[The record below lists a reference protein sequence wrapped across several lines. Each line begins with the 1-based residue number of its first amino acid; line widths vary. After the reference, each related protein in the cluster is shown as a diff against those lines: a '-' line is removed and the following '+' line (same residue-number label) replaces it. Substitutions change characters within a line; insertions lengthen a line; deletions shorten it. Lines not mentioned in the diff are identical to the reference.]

1 MDDEA
6 NNRVSLSRRLER
18 RGYEVETAEG
28 ASEAL
33 DKLFRAHYDL
43 VLLDQMMPEMS
54 GLDLLRLLRAT
65 YSETELPVIMV
76 TALDENQAMAEA
88 LEEGANDYVLKPV
101 EMPDITARIQTQLK
115 RAKSRRR
122 REPSDAVW
130 DWDPRSGTAHYSE
143 EWADLLGCST
153 EALCERLAE
162 WLDRIHPGDLV
173 RVHREL
179 KVHLEGATSEF
190 RSEHRLRRNDGSYR
204 WMVMQGVA
212 LRDADCR
219 LMRVAGSLSDLPRS
233 HAADQLTGLLS
244 RSQLIARM
252 SDMFRNATPSAQFA
266 VLLIDLDDFRSL
278 NEHAG
283 HQGADEVLLEV
294 SVRLRNVLSEQA
306 CVSRA
311 ALARAGS
318 DEFAILAEWN
328 GEAGCAASLAK
339 RVLACFADP
348 IRVGNEELT
357 VCGSVG
363 VALGSRVAEPDRLL
377 RDADLALR
385 QAQRQGRG
393 LSWSL
398 FEPGLRNRAHMRA
411 TLARDLHHAVERG
424 QLMAFYQPKVELRT
438 GVVRGFEALMRWR
451 HPEFGIVA
459 PSDFI
464 PLAEENGAI
473 LGAGEW
479 IVREACRQLAEWRKL
494 VPHLR
499 MSVNLSPR
507 QISDPNLLPMVLGIL
522 AETGNDTSA
531 LALELT
537 ETSLIE
543 EEEIAC
549 RVLGEMRRLGVRL
562 MLDDFGTGYASLS
575 YLKVLRFDAL
585 KIDRSFVSQLESD
598 EHSAAIIRTILGLA
612 RELRMDVV
620 AEGVETEAQLRML
633 IDMGCRLG
641 QGHYFSRPL
650 EAAHAEEVLAR
661 GFVPLPES
669 IPA

>member
-1 MDDEA
+1 
-6 NNRVSLSRRLER
+6 
-18 RGYEVETAEG
+18 
-28 ASEAL
+28 
-33 DKLFRAHYDL
+33 
-43 VLLDQMMPEMS
+43 
-54 GLDLLRLLRAT
+54 
-65 YSETELPVIMV
+65 
-76 TALDENQAMAEA
+76 
-88 LEEGANDYVLKPV
+88 
-101 EMPDITARIQTQLK
+101 
-115 RAKSRRR
+115 
-122 REPSDAVW
+122 
-130 DWDPRSGTAHYSE
+130 
-143 EWADLLGCST
+143 
-153 EALCERLAE
+153 
-162 WLDRIHPGDLV
+162 
-173 RVHREL
+173 
-179 KVHLEGATSEF
+179 
-190 RSEHRLRRNDGSYR
+190 
-204 WMVMQGVA
+204 
-212 LRDADCR
+212 
-219 LMRVAGSLSDLPRS
+219 
-233 HAADQLTGLLS
+233 
-244 RSQLIARM
+244 
-252 SDMFRNATPSAQFA
+252 
-266 VLLIDLDDFRSL
+266 
-278 NEHAG
+278 
-283 HQGADEVLLEV
+283 
-294 SVRLRNVLSEQA
+294 
-306 CVSRA
+306 
-311 ALARAGS
+311 
-318 DEFAILAEWN
+318 
-328 GEAGCAASLAK
+328 
-339 RVLACFADP
+339 
-348 IRVGNEELT
+348 
-357 VCGSVG
+357 
-363 VALGSRVAEPDRLL
+363 
-377 RDADLALR
+377 
-385 QAQRQGRG
+385 
-393 LSWSL
+393 
-398 FEPGLRNRAHMRA
+398 MRA